1 MIPAAYAVDGAYFG
15 IHIMEL
21 FISFYYKFEI
31 YFSFVRGRSKNGDI
45 REEMKGRG
53 GEEREGYLPGDTGR
67 HLRRA

>member
-1 MIPAAYAVDGAYFG
+1 
-15 IHIMEL
+15 MEL